1 MCAER
6 NASAPVIIK
15 RKKNVVG
22 GGHHGGAWKVAY
34 ADFVT
39 AMWAFFMLMWLLNAT
54 TENQRKGLADY
65 FSPSIPVSRV
75 SGGGDGMFGG
85 DDVLAADKLA
95 EDGKAKS
102 APDGVGSDADSE
114 AQFMEEVNRIEE
126 ELLAR
131 GGESM
136 VSESAA
142 RHIVTRVTDEGLIVD
157 LFDLEGE
164 PLFDPD
170 TTEPTQVAR
179 DLVKLVAGAFA
190 LASNDVAINGHV
202 RSYSTVLRVNPA
214 WDLSVQRAVV
224 VRGLMEEARFQKRR
238 IARVA
243 GFADRKLA
251 DQNPMAPANNRIEL
265 ILLRKATK
273 PPEMR

>member
-15 RKKNVVG
+15 RKKNIVG

-65 FSPSIPVSRV
+65 FSPSIPVSRT
-75 SGGGDGMFGG
+75 SGGGDGLFGG
-85 DDVLAADKLA
+85 DSVLAADKLA
-95 EDGKAKS
+95 NTGKVPPA
-102 APDGVGSDADSE
+102 AVPGAEGVGPDAE
-114 AQFMEEVNRIEE
+114 AEARFQEEVRRIEE
-126 ELLAR
+126 ELMGR
-131 GGESM
+131 GGESL

-164 PLFDPD
+164 PLFASD
-170 TTEPTQVAR
+170 TAEPTQIAR
-179 DLVKLVAGAFA
+179 DLVSLVAGVFA
-190 LASNDVAINGHV
+190 LASNGVAVNGHV
-202 RSYSTVLRVNPA
+202 RSYASVLRVNPA
-214 WDLSVQRAVV
+214 WNLSVDRAVA
-224 VRGLMEEARFQKRR
+224 VRQLLEGAGLPK
-238 IARVA
+238 ARVA
-243 GFADRKLA
+243 RVTGFADRKLA
-251 DQNPMAPANNRIEL
+251 QENPMAPGNNRIEL
-265 ILLRKATK
+265 ILLRKQ
-273 PPEMR
+273 P